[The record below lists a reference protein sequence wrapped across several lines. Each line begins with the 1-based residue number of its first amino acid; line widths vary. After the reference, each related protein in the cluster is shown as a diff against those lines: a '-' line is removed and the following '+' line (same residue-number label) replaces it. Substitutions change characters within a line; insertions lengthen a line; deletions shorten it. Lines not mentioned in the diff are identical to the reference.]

1 MPNPLTFKPR
11 FEELE
16 DRRLLSISGSTPN
29 LTPPQTAYQNLVDA
43 NVVGENI
50 FYNDST
56 FDGYNPAANAADDA
70 AIATDK
76 SALLPGQTATFANLT
91 SYTDGINGIMVDIA
105 GLPGN
110 VTASDFNFMV
120 GNNNDPS
127 TWTQLTVAPTVTV
140 RWAPACR
147 DRRASS

>member
-11 FEELE
+11 LERLE
-16 DRRLLSISGSTPN
+16 DRRMLSISGSVPN
-29 LTPPQTAYQNLVDA
+29 LTPPQTSYQNLVQA

-50 FYNDST
+50 FYNDSS
-56 FDGYNPAANAADDA
+56 FDGNNPAANAADDA

-76 SALLPGQTATFANLT
+76 AALLPGQTATFANLT
-91 SYTDGINGIMVDIA
+91 NYAYGINGIMVDIA

-110 VTASDFNFMV
+110 VTANDFTFMV
-120 GNNNDPS
+120 GNNNNPS

-140 RWAPACR
+140 RWGAGRR
-147 DRRASS
+147 DRRVWN